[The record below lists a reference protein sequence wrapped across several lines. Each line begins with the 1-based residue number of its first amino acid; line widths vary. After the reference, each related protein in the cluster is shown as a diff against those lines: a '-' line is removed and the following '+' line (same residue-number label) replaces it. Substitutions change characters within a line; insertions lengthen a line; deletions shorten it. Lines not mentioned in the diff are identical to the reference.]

1 MTYAICLPIV
11 RSQVEDL
18 YEKLDLLDPNWR
30 FYNTYDDAAM
40 DETRHNAVREANMRF
55 IKHAKADGRPMDA
68 LAVTHVCVD
77 ANTAML
83 LRLSY
88 TDAILKELEDR
99 S

>member
-18 YEKLDLLDPNWR
+18 YTLLDKHDPDWR

-40 DETRHNAVREANMRF
+40 DETRHNSVREANMRYLNQV
-55 IKHAKADGRPMDA
+55 KENGRPMDVPT
-68 LAVTHVCVD
+68 LTHVCVN